1 MRLRIGAAICCAVVA
16 LAAALLPYEI
26 AGAQSS
32 VDYDLNDDGL
42 IEITYLEQ
50 LDAMRW
56 DAQGDGHVDGGD
68 AGDAYEAAFPDAESG
83 MGCEESCVGYEL
95 TRNLDFNDRRSYASG
110 AVNKEW
116 TSGAGWLP
124 IDGFSAVFVGNGN
137 TIANLYIK
145 RAGDA
150 DTGSAGLFG
159 SASGESHIDGVG
171 LLSVDVLGG
180 DNVGGLAGWSE
191 GTITDSHAGGNVR
204 GLNNVGGLV
213 GLQYGAVSGSHSSG
227 EVAGSTNVGGL
238 IGKIGGAYAVT
249 LSHSTAFVTGL
260 DAVGGLAGA
269 NYAGPIMR
277 CYATGI
283 VKGRGSI
290 GGLVGRNW
298 GTITATYSTSSVH
311 GNLLT
316 GGLIGANEGRLNAS
330 YAAGRVY
337 GKDHSGGLAGSNGG
351 TVFGSYSVG
360 RATGIRAVGG
370 LIGNNDGDIIDS
382 YWDTDKSRTHVGVR
396 GRESG
401 AKGLSTKR
409 LRAPSGYT
417 GIYDNWNIDIDN
429 ADRDNK
435 ESTGRDDY
443 WDFGHSGNY
452 PLLKADFD
460 GDGAETW
467 WDFGRQHGRR
477 LAPTRTPSPTVTA
490 TPRPTRTPT
499 VTATPTD
506 TPMPTA
512 TPTATPT
519 PTHTVTSTRTAIP
532 TATRTP
538 TSTATDM
545 PTHVPTHTPAPTA
558 APTVALTGTRA
569 PTATPVVI
577 VVTATPGPPP
587 PTQTPFVVFVT
598 VIAATSTP
606 APVEALATQP
616 PAGGGCGMAGSA
628 PFGGAA
634 ANMLMLVAPL
644 LMLRFKRFCGVTLLD
659 SCFRRND
666 GRKVQE

>member
-1 MRLRIGAAICCAVVA
+1 MRSRFLVAVCCVVVA
-16 LAAALLPYEI
+16 LAATLLPYEI
-26 AGAQSS
+26 AGAQGV

-56 DAQGDGHVDGGD
+56 DAQGDGRVDGGD
-68 AGDAYEAAFPDAESG
+68 AGDAYASAFPNAEDG
-83 MGCEESCVGYEL
+83 MGCEEVCVGYEL
-95 TRNLDFNDRRSYASG
+95 TRNLDFNSDGSYASG
-110 AVNKEW
+110 SVNREW
-116 TSGAGWLP
+116 TNGAGWLP
-124 IDGFSAVFVGNGN
+124 IEGFSAVFVGNGN

-150 DTGSAGLFG
+150 DTGSTGLFG
-159 SASGESHIDGVG
+159 SAGSESHIDGVG

-191 GTITDSHAGGNVR
+191 GTITDSHAGGDVR

-213 GLQYGAVSGSHSSG
+213 GLQYGAVSGSHSYG

-238 IGKIGGAYAVT
+238 VGKIGGSYAVT
-249 LSHSTAFVTGL
+249 LSYSTAFVTGL

-277 CYATGI
+277 CYATGR

-298 GTITATYSTSSVH
+298 GTITATYSTASVH

-316 GGLIGANEGRLNAS
+316 GGLVGANEGRLNAS
-330 YAAGRVY
+330 YATGRVY

-351 TVFGSYSVG
+351 TVFGSYSTG

-370 LIGNNDGDIIDS
+370 LIGNNHGDIIDS
-382 YWDTDKSRTHVGVR
+382 YWDTDKSRTNVGAR

-409 LRAPSGYT
+409 MRAPSDYS
-417 GIYDNWNIDIDN
+417 GIYKNWNIDIDN

-435 ESTGRDDY
+435 DSTGRDDY

-477 LAPTRTPSPTVTA
+477 LAPTRTPSPTVTT
-490 TPRPTRTPT
+490 TPMPTRTPT
-499 VTATPTD
+499 VTAVPTD

-512 TPTATPT
+512 APAATHTPSSTRTATPTATATATSTATYAPT
-519 PTHTVTSTRTAIP
+519 PAPTVTP
-532 TATRTP
+532 TATR
-538 TSTATDM
+538 
-545 PTHVPTHTPAPTA
+545 APT
-558 APTVALTGTRA
+558 G
-569 PTATPVVI
+569 TPVVV
-577 VVTATPGPPP
+577 VVTATPGPPA

-616 PAGGGCGMAGSA
+616 PTAGGCGLSGGV

-634 ANMLMLVAPL
+634 GNMLLLFAPL
-644 LMLRFKRFCGVTLLD
+644 LMLRFKRLCGITLLD

-666 GRKVQE
+666 ERKVQE

>member
-1 MRLRIGAAICCAVVA
+1 MLMRSRFLVAVCCAVVA

-26 AGAQSS
+26 AGAQGA

-56 DAQGDGHVDGGD
+56 DAQGDGQVDGGD
-68 AGDAYEAAFPDAESG
+68 AENAYNSAFPNAEDG
-83 MGCEESCVGYEL
+83 MGCEEVCVGYEL
-95 TRNLDFNDRRSYASG
+95 TRNLDFNSDGSYASG
-110 AVNKEW
+110 SVNREW
-116 TSGAGWLP
+116 TSGSGWLP

-150 DTGSAGLFG
+150 DTGSTGLFG

-171 LLSVDVLGG
+171 LPSVDVLGG

-191 GTITDSHAGGNVR
+191 GTITDSHAGGDVR

-213 GLQYGAVSGSHSSG
+213 GAQYGAVSGSHSYG
-227 EVAGSTNVGGL
+227 EIAGSTNVGGL

-249 LSHSTAFVTGL
+249 LSYSTAFVTGL

-277 CYATGI
+277 CYATGV

-316 GGLIGANEGRLNAS
+316 GGLIGANEGRLNSS
-330 YAAGRVY
+330 YATGWVR

-351 TVFGSYSVG
+351 TVFGSYSIG

-396 GRESG
+396 GKESG

-417 GIYDNWNIDIDN
+417 GIYDNWNIDVDN

-506 TPMPTA
+506 TPIPTA
-512 TPTATPT
+512 TPTAT

-532 TATRTP
+532 TATATA
-538 TSTATDM
+538 TSTATHA
-545 PTHVPTHTPAPTA
+545 PTPAPTVT
-558 APTVALTGTRA
+558 PTATRA
-569 PTATPVVI
+569 PTGTPVVV

-598 VIAATSTP
+598 VIAPTSTAAPIETP
-606 APVEALATQP
+606 AAQT
-616 PAGGGCGMAGSA
+616 PAAGGCGLSGSA

-634 ANMLMLVAPL
+634 ANMFMLVAPL